1 MNVMI
6 LSPYP
11 KNICKTVYEAG
22 DKYFLFNNSLNLDIL
37 REKEINFIVSYGYDK
52 IIKKEITEKFK
63 NRIINLHVS
72 FLPFNKGA
80 HPNLW
85 SHIENTKTGVTIHK
99 IDEGIDTGEIIC
111 RKEIFIDKKKHS
123 FRSSYE
129 ILRKE
134 IEKLFKEN
142 WVNIKSN
149 NYKIILDASKGSFH
163 KKSEGLYLLS
173 KFKFDWDSNIDEAIS
188 IIEN

>member
-11 KNICKTVYEAG
+11 QNICNTVYEAG
-22 DKYFLFNNSLNLDIL
+22 DKYFILKNELNLDIL
-37 REKEINFIVSYGYDK
+37 LDKKINFIISYGYDK

-63 NRIINLHVS
+63 NRIINLHIS

-129 ILRKE
+129 ILRRE
-134 IEKLFKEN
+134 IETLFKEN

-149 NYKIILDASKGSFH
+149 NYKIILDTRKGSFH

>member
-11 KNICKTVYEAG
+11 KIFVKQFMRQVTNTS
-22 DKYFLFNNSLNLDIL
+22 LFNNSLNLDIL

-85 SHIENTKTGVTIHK
+85 SHIEKTKT
-99 IDEGIDTGEIIC
+99 E
-111 RKEIFIDKKKHS
+111 
-123 FRSSYE
+123 
-129 ILRKE
+129 
-134 IEKLFKEN
+134 
-142 WVNIKSN
+142 
-149 NYKIILDASKGSFH
+149 
-163 KKSEGLYLLS
+163 
-173 KFKFDWDSNIDEAIS
+173 
-188 IIEN
+188 